1 MTTASCPIC
10 HSDVIVGDE
19 VYENDLVTCVNCG
32 ADLEITSLSPLT
44 FSAMAD
50 EEESEETPE

>member
-19 VYENDLVTCVNCG
+19 VYEKDLVTCVNCG
-32 ADLEITSLSPLT
+32 TDLEIVSLSPLELT
-44 FSAMAD
+44 AMT
-50 EEESEETPE
+50 EEEPEEIIE

>member
-32 ADLEITSLSPLT
+32 TDLEITSLSPLT
-44 FSAMAD
+44 FEVMAD
-50 EEESEETPE
+50 EEAPEELSE

>member
-19 VYENDLVTCVNCG
+19 VYEKDLVTCVNCG
-32 ADLEITSLSPLT
+32 TDLEIVSLSLLELT
-44 FSAMAD
+44 AMT
-50 EEESEETPE
+50 EEEPEEIIE